1 MDRITAIEKSLT
13 IFVCG
18 IIGFLPVLGLMPAV
32 HALVCWARVRAKY
45 AGQWN
50 PAWAYLRAGA
60 VLATLGV
67 LGSMLVIAVVCMAIA
82 NAFY

>member
-13 IFVCG
+13 VFVCG

-32 HALVCWARVRAKY
+32 HALVCWARVSAKY
-45 AGQWN
+45 GRQWN
-50 PAWAYLRAGA
+50 PASAYLRAGA
-60 VLATLGV
+60 LLATLGV

-82 NAFY
+82 NASY

>member
-13 IFVCG
+13 VFVCG
-18 IIGFLPVLGLMPAV
+18 IIGFLPVLGLLPAV
-32 HALVCWARVRAKY
+32 HALVCWARLRTKY
-45 AGQWN
+45 RGQWN
-50 PAWAYLRAGA
+50 PASAYLRAGA

-67 LGSMLVIAVVCMAIA
+67 VGSMLLIAVVCMAIA